1 MGDSD
6 NENNN
11 EFFDPEE
18 EVGIGGDKKLNLEN
32 VVIQTGEEKEECIFK
47 MRAKIFRWRN
57 GEWKERGTGESK
69 LLRHKDSKRI
79 RYVLRQDKTL
89 KPAANFIVSEVE
101 PLCKLESHQ
110 GSDKMFIF
118 RAYDC
123 SDEEPAFE
131 KFVIKLG
138 NAENGG
144 KFKAAFEAA
153 REFNKMIKEGKESE
167 AVFAD
172 VIKEE
177 DEEKKEKVIEKTEE
191 KVIEKT
197 EEK

>member
-18 EVGIGGDKKLNLEN
+18 EVGIGGDKKINLEN
-32 VVIQTGEEKEECIFK
+32 VIIETGEEKEECIFK

-69 LLRHKDSKRI
+69 LLRHKDSKRV

-89 KPAANFIVSEVE
+89 KPAANFVVSEVE
-101 PLCKLESHQ
+101 PLCKLEAHQ

-138 NAENGG
+138 NAENGA
-144 KFKAAFEAA
+144 KFKVAFEAA
-153 REFNKMIKEGKESE
+153 REFNRLIKEGKESE

-172 VIKEE
+172 VIKEDDDDKKEKE
-177 DEEKKEKVIEKTEE
+177 DKKTEEKKEKTEE
-191 KVIEKT
+191 K
-197 EEK
+197 